1 MLDSSLLRV
10 SDRLAL
16 LALPAVRSA
25 LRGQIGRAI
34 EYHRSIGSTQDR
46 ARSLAADGAPPTVVV
61 ADGQTAGH
69 GRGDRRWQ
77 AAPGQALLASWLLRP
92 VPSEPALFSL
102 LAGVAVC
109 RALDALGV
117 DGGGLKWPN
126 DVWYGG
132 RKVAGVLA
140 HATADSLVVGI
151 GVNVSAERADLPPE
165 LADRA
170 TSLRIA
176 GHQVDRLALLVR
188 LSAELDRVADPASRG
203 AALEAWRARA
213 VMLGREVEVREAGR
227 PPFRARAESLAE
239 DGALV
244 VRTAYGQQRILA
256 GEVSLVV

>member
-1 MLDSSLLRV
+1 V
-10 SDRLAL
+10 TDRLAL
-16 LALPAVRSA
+16 LALPAARSA
-25 LRGQIGRAI
+25 LRSAIGREI

-46 ARSLAADGAPPTVVV
+46 ARELAAAGAPPSVVV
-61 ADGQTAGH
+61 ADLQTVGH
-69 GRGDRRWQ
+69 GRGDRSWHG
-77 AAPGQALLASWLLRP
+77 AAGRALLASWLLRP

-109 RALDALGV
+109 RALDALGAH
-117 DGGGLKWPN
+117 GGGLKWPN

-140 HATADSLVVGI
+140 HATGDSLVVGI
-151 GVNVSAERADLPPE
+151 GVNVSQDRGDLPPE

-176 GHQVDRLALLVR
+176 GHEVDRLALLVR
-188 LSAELDRVADPASRG
+188 LSAELDRVAEPSARG
-203 AALEAWRARA
+203 AALEAWRVRA
-213 VMLGREVEVREAGR
+213 VMLGREVEVREAGG
-227 PPFRARAESLAE
+227 PPFRARAEALAE

-244 VRTAYGQQRILA
+244 VRTAYGLQRILA

>member
-1 MLDSSLLRV
+1 MTDSAGP
-10 SDRLAL
+10 DRLVL

-25 LRGQIGRAI
+25 LQHALGREIEFHHAI
-34 EYHRSIGSTQDR
+34 ASTQDR
-46 ARSLAADGAPPTVVV
+46 ARELAATGAEPVVVV
-61 ADGQTAGH
+61 ADVQTAGH
-69 GRGDRRWQ
+69 GRGDRTWQ
-77 AAPGQALLASWLLRP
+77 AAAGEALLASWLLRP

-109 RALDALGV
+109 RALDGLGAPS
-117 DGGGLKWPN
+117 GGLKWPN
-126 DVWYGG
+126 DVWYDG

-151 GVNVSAERADLPPE
+151 GVNVSAAANDLPPDL
-165 LADRA
+165 LATA
-170 TSLRIA
+170 ISLRIA
-176 GHQVDRLALLVR
+176 GVDVDRLALLAR
-188 LSAELDRVADPASRG
+188 LTAELDRVADPAGRP
-203 AALEAWRARA
+203 AALSEWRARA
-213 VMLGREVEVREAGR
+213 VMLGCEVEVREAGR